1 MKSHKLSLLALLIL
15 PLAGNASSERIVKDS
30 ITSQGKERTYY
41 LFVPDAVK
49 ASTPAPLIVLLH
61 GSGHNG
67 MSLIEKWTDI
77 ARQEGIVIVGPDSI
91 NSSQWS
97 SPVDGPDFLHDLVE
111 AVKSKYPIN
120 PRRVY
125 LFGHSAGAVFA
136 LQVSLLES
144 EYFAA
149 TAVHAG
155 ALQPQAYSL
164 TDRAKRK
171 IHLAIFVGTKD
182 AYFPLTAVRAT
193 RDELAKEGF
202 SVEVSE
208 IPNHDHWYYDLAPK
222 INRSAWDFL
231 KKYELAE
238 DQQYEHYNF
247 KR

>member
-1 MKSHKLSLLALLIL
+1 MKSHILFLLALLMFPL
-15 PLAGNASSERIVKDS
+15 PINASSERIVKDS
-30 ITSQGKERTYY
+30 ITSQGKQRNYY
-41 LFVPDAVK
+41 LFVPDSVK

-67 MSLIEKWTDI
+67 MSLIEKWTDV
-77 ARQEGIVIVGPDSI
+77 AKQEGIIIVGPDSI
-91 NSSQWS
+91 DSSQWS

-111 AVKSKYPIN
+111 AIKSKYPVN

-125 LFGHSAGAVFA
+125 LFGHSAGAIFA

-144 EYFAA
+144 QYFAA

-155 ALQPQAYSL
+155 ALQTQAYSL
-164 TDRAKRK
+164 IDHAKRK
-171 IHLAIFVGTKD
+171 IHIAIFVGTRD

-193 RDELAKEGF
+193 RDELQKQGF
-202 SVEVSE
+202 SVELTE

>member
-15 PLAGNASSERIVKDS
+15 PLAGNASSEKIVKDS
-30 ITSQGKERTYY
+30 ITSQGKQRSYY
-41 LFVPDAVK
+41 LFVPDTVK

-67 MSLIEKWTDI
+67 MSLIEKWTGI
-77 ARQEGIVIVGPDSI
+77 AKQEGIIIVGPDSMD
-91 NSSQWS
+91 SSQWS

-111 AVKSKYPIN
+111 AVKSKYPVN

-125 LFGHSAGAVFA
+125 LFGHSAGAIFA

-164 TDRAKRK
+164 IDHAKRK

-182 AYFPLTAVRAT
+182 TYFPLTAVRAT
-193 RDELAKEGF
+193 RDELEKQGF
-202 SVEVSE
+202 SVELSE

-238 DQQYEHYNF
+238 DQKYEQYTF